1 MSNLWYNIH
10 QVDCQLFDQKIVLSI
25 DFSFSSTDFYIDRK
39 ITLQTY
45 DKQVAVT
52 LNVKKVKEGKT
63 FKQGGMMFLKKLLWR
78 VLRKG
83 LELFSYY
90 REDRHY

>member
-10 QVDCQLFDQKIVLSI
+10 QVDCQLFDQKIVFSI

-45 DKQVAVT
+45 DK
-52 LNVKKVKEGKT
+52 
-63 FKQGGMMFLKKLLWR
+63 
-78 VLRKG
+78 
-83 LELFSYY
+83 
-90 REDRHY
+90 